1 MKKGEKND
9 KNKVLARVMVLACD
23 GWRRGSHGLSARR
36 AWRTKSSRPEGP
48 KAGPK
53 GRQLEVLNITC
64 FLPTLFSIMLL
75 LPLVA
80 THFYTFMLSVSF
92 PRNLEIK
99 MCVFDFMFDVFYQ
112 LVQIRVVPVFQS
124 YLIKYPSRQ
133 IGLSPIKRIALNI
146 WQFNLAFHM
155 KCGRQEGRCTLS
167 RPEKNA
173 QQPFTDS
180 TASSHFYPGIP
191 GLRSSMGRVSL
202 STTPCADL
210 TDVTLADEYTNSILT
225 DIGDRAFQGN
235 VALWV
240 TQPGGQL

>member
-1 MKKGEKND
+1 MDGGVGHTAWAPGGGEG
-9 KNKVLARVMVLACD
+9 R
-23 GWRRGSHGLSARR
+23 SQ
-36 AWRTKSSRPEGP
+36 
-48 KAGPK
+48 AGPK
-53 GRQLEVLNITC
+53 GRQLEVGPRRGPRLLVLNITC

-75 LPLVA
+75 SPLVA
-80 THFYTFMLSVSF
+80 THFYTCMLSVSF

-133 IGLSPIKRIALNI
+133 IGLSAIKRIALNI

-180 TASSHFYPGIP
+180 TASSHFY
-191 GLRSSMGRVSL
+191 R
-202 STTPCADL
+202 
-210 TDVTLADEYTNSILT
+210 
-225 DIGDRAFQGN
+225 
-235 VALWV
+235 
-240 TQPGGQL
+240 TQVYLGSDKRYQLNTYWCCQ